1 MLRRSGKQHLRYV
14 AQHSRRQAGGSA
26 MSESNN
32 APKTLADVIAET
44 APADLVAD
52 GFLTVVGAIADGA
65 KRVDGLTRRAALA
78 GMLGDTGEM
87 NVQGEIVQVLDAAGT
102 DAFVSSLSD
111 CGAVAALA
119 CEELEDAVF
128 VSDELDHPYLVL
140 FDPVDGSSNI
150 DVAVTIGSIFA
161 IYHRSDDSPV
171 TNDSLLRPGRE
182 QCGAVYVVYGS
193 STVLVVATEG
203 RVDGFTLDPAS
214 GEFLHSHNRIQIPG
228 KCAAYSINEG
238 NQGNWHPE
246 MQAAVAELRN
256 DYGLR
261 YVGSLVADF
270 HRDLLKG
277 GIFLYPGDVK
287 SPAGKLRLGYEANP
301 LCYVAEQAGGAG
313 STGAERI
320 LDVQPELLHQRT
332 PLIVG
337 NADVVERVVAR
348 LAE

>member
-1 MLRRSGKQHLRYV
+1 MPILRMGTEPYSQSGGMV
-14 AQHSRRQAGGSA
+14 MSNAGSTL
-26 MSESNN
+26 
-32 APKTLADVIAET
+32 KTLADVVRET
-44 APADLVAD
+44 APAEMVAD
-52 GFLTVVGAIADGA
+52 GLLTVVGAIAAGA
-65 KRVDGLTRRAALA
+65 TRVDGLTRRAALA
-78 GMLGDTGEM
+78 GVLGDTGET

-102 DAFVSSLSD
+102 DAFVNSLRD

-119 CEELEDAVF
+119 CEELEEAVF
-128 VSDELDHPYLVL
+128 VSDAADHPYLVL

-161 IYHRSDDSPV
+161 IYRRTDDAAV
-171 TNDSLLRPGRE
+171 TDASLLRPGRE
-182 QCGAVYVVYGS
+182 QCAAVYVVYGS

-214 GEFLHSHNRIQIPG
+214 GEFLHSHDQIRIPA
-228 KCAAYSINEG
+228 KCAAYSVNEG

-246 MQAAVAELRN
+246 MQAAVAELRS
-256 DYGLR
+256 DFGLR

-313 STGAERI
+313 STGNERI
-320 LDVQPELLHQRT
+320 LDVQPEILHQRT

-337 NADVVERVVAR
+337 NADVVQRVVAR

>member
-1 MLRRSGKQHLRYV
+1 M
-14 AQHSRRQAGGSA
+14 ADAGDSL
-26 MSESNN
+26 
-32 APKTLADVIAET
+32 KTLADVVAET
-44 APADLVAD
+44 APTDLVTD

-65 KRVDGLTRRAALA
+65 RRVDALTRRAALA
-78 GMLGDTGEM
+78 GVLGDTGEM

-102 DAFVSSLSD
+102 DAFVSALRE

-128 VSDELDHPYLVL
+128 VSDAPDHPYLVM

-161 IYHRSDDSPV
+161 IYRRSDDSPV
-171 TNDSLLRPGRE
+171 TEATLLRPGRE

-214 GEFLHSHNRIQIPG
+214 GEFLHSHERVQIPA
-228 KCAAYSINEG
+228 KCAAYSVNEG

-246 MQAAVAELRN
+246 MQAAVAELRA

-313 STGAERI
+313 TTGTQRI

-337 NADVVERVVAR
+337 NADVVQRVVAK

>member
-1 MLRRSGKQHLRYV
+1 MSN
-14 AQHSRRQAGGSA
+14 AGSTL
-26 MSESNN
+26 
-32 APKTLADVIAET
+32 KTLADVVRET
-44 APADLVAD
+44 APAEMVAD
-52 GFLTVVGAIADGA
+52 GLLTVVGAIAAGA
-65 KRVDGLTRRAALA
+65 TRVDGLTRRAALA
-78 GMLGDTGEM
+78 GVLGDTGET

-102 DAFVSSLSD
+102 DAFVNSLRD

-119 CEELEDAVF
+119 CEELEEAVF
-128 VSDELDHPYLVL
+128 VSDAADHPYLVL

-161 IYHRSDDSPV
+161 IYRRTDDAAV
-171 TNDSLLRPGRE
+171 TDASLLRPGRE
-182 QCGAVYVVYGS
+182 QCAAVYVVYGS

-214 GEFLHSHNRIQIPG
+214 GEFLHSHDQIRIPA
-228 KCAAYSINEG
+228 KCAAYSVNEG

-246 MQAAVAELRN
+246 MQAAVAELRS
-256 DYGLR
+256 DFGLR
-261 YVGSLVADF
+261 YVGSLVVDF

-313 STGAERI
+313 STGNERI
-320 LDVQPELLHQRT
+320 LDVQPEILHQRT

-337 NADVVERVVAR
+337 NADVVQRVVAR

>member
-1 MLRRSGKQHLRYV
+1 MTDAAV
-14 AQHSRRQAGGSA
+14 PA
-26 MSESNN
+26 
-32 APKTLADVIAET
+32 LADIVSQT
-44 APADLVAD
+44 APAELLAE
-52 GFLTVVGAIADGA
+52 GFLTVIEAIADGA
-65 KRVDGLTRRAALA
+65 KQVDGLTRRAALA
-78 GMLGDTGEM
+78 GVLGDTGET

-102 DAFVSSLSD
+102 DAFVSALRD

-119 CEELEDAVF
+119 CEELDEAVF
-128 VSDELDHPYLVL
+128 VSDAASHPYLVM

-161 IYHRSDDSPV
+161 IFERADDAPVSDA
-171 TNDSLLRPGRE
+171 SLLRPGRE
-182 QCGAVYVVYGS
+182 QCGAAYVVYGS
-193 STVLVVATEG
+193 STVMVVATEG

-214 GEFLHSHNRIQIPG
+214 GEFLHSHERIQIPAT
-228 KCAAYSINEG
+228 CAAYSVNEG

-246 MQAAVAELRN
+246 MQAAVAALRM

-313 STGAERI
+313 STGTERI
-320 LDVQPELLHQRT
+320 LDVQPEQLHQRT

-337 NADVVERVVAR
+337 NADVVERVTTILSESAR
-348 LAE
+348 

>member
-1 MLRRSGKQHLRYV
+1 MTDTGDTL
-14 AQHSRRQAGGSA
+14 GSVKRL
-26 MSESNN
+26 N
-32 APKTLADVIAET
+32 DVIAET
-44 APADLVAD
+44 ASAELVEA
-52 GFLTVVGAIADGA
+52 GFLTVIGAIADGA

-78 GMLGDTGEM
+78 GVLGDTGET

-102 DAFVSSLSD
+102 DAFVSALRD

-119 CEELEDAVF
+119 CEELEEAVF
-128 VSDELDHPYLVL
+128 VSDATDHPFLVM

-161 IYHRSDDSPV
+161 IFRRSDDAPV
-171 TNDSLLRPGRE
+171 TDATLLRPGRE
-182 QCGAVYVVYGS
+182 QCGAAYVVYGS
-193 STVLVVATEG
+193 STVMVVATEG

-214 GEFLHSHNRIQIPG
+214 GEFLHSHERIEIPA
-228 KCAAYSINEG
+228 KCAAYSVNEG

-246 MQAAVAELRN
+246 MQAAVAALRT

-277 GIFLYPGDVK
+277 GIFLYPGDLK

-313 STGAERI
+313 TTGTQRI
-320 LDVQPELLHQRT
+320 LDVPPEQLHQRT

-337 NADVVERVVAR
+337 NSDVVDRVVAI

>member
-1 MLRRSGKQHLRYV
+1 M
-14 AQHSRRQAGGSA
+14 ADAG
-26 MSESNN
+26 N
-32 APKTLADVIAET
+32 AVQTLADVITET
-44 APADLVAD
+44 APAELVGD

-78 GMLGDTGEM
+78 GVLGDTGEM

-102 DAFVSSLSD
+102 DAFVSSLRD

-119 CEELEDAVF
+119 CEELEEAVF
-128 VSDELDHPYLVL
+128 VSDAADHPYIAL

-161 IYHRSDDSPV
+161 IYKRADDSPV
-171 TNDSLLRPGRE
+171 TEASLLRPGRD

-203 RVDGFTLDPAS
+203 RVDGFTLDPES
-214 GEFLHSHNRIQIPG
+214 GEFLHSHNEIRIPS
-228 KCAAYSINEG
+228 KCAAYSVNEG

-246 MQAAVAELRN
+246 MQAAVADLR
-256 DYGLR
+256 DAYGLR

-313 STGAERI
+313 TTGVQRI

-337 NADVVERVVAR
+337 NADVVERVVAK

>member
-1 MLRRSGKQHLRYV
+1 MADAGDGLR
-14 AQHSRRQAGGSA
+14 
-26 MSESNN
+26 
-32 APKTLADVIAET
+32 TLAEVVSET
-44 APADLVAD
+44 APAELVAD
-52 GFLTVVGAIADGA
+52 GFLTVVGAIAAGA
-65 KRVDGLTRRAALA
+65 TRVDGLTRRAALA
-78 GMLGDTGEM
+78 GVLGDTGEM

-102 DAFVSSLSD
+102 DAFVSALRD

-119 CEELEDAVF
+119 CEELEEAVF
-128 VSDELDHPYLVL
+128 VSNAADHPYIAL

-161 IYHRSDDSPV
+161 IYRRSDDSDV
-171 TNDSLLRPGRE
+171 TEASLLRPGRE

-193 STVLVVATEG
+193 STVLVVATPG

-214 GEFLHSHNRIQIPG
+214 GEFIHSHDQIRIPA
-228 KCAAYSINEG
+228 KCAAYSVNEG
-238 NQGNWHPE
+238 NQGAWHPQ
-246 MQAAVAELRN
+246 MQAAVADLRA

-313 STGAERI
+313 TTGSERI

-348 LAE
+348 LAQ

>member
-1 MLRRSGKQHLRYV
+1 MTDASDSVK
-14 AQHSRRQAGGSA
+14 S
-26 MSESNN
+26 
-32 APKTLADVIAET
+32 LAEVIAAT
-44 APADLVAD
+44 APAELVED

-78 GMLGDTGEM
+78 GVLGDTGEM

-102 DAFVSSLSD
+102 DAFVSSLRD

-119 CEELEDAVF
+119 CEEIEEAVF
-128 VSDELDHPYLVL
+128 VSDATDHPYTVL

-161 IYHRSDDSPV
+161 IYKREDDSPL
-171 TNDSLLRPGRE
+171 TDASLLRPGRE

-203 RVDGFTLDPAS
+203 RVDGFTLDPES
-214 GEFLHSHNRIQIPG
+214 GEFLHSHDDIRIPS
-228 KCAAYSINEG
+228 KCAAYSVNEG
-238 NQGNWHPE
+238 NQGVWHPE
-246 MQAAVAELRN
+246 MQAAVAELR
-256 DYGLR
+256 DAYGLR

-313 STGAERI
+313 TTGVERI

>member
-1 MLRRSGKQHLRYV
+1 MGG
-14 AQHSRRQAGGSA
+14 AGDSL
-26 MSESNN
+26 
-32 APKTLADVIAET
+32 KTLADVVAET

-52 GFLTVVGAIADGA
+52 GFLTVVAAIANGA
-65 KRVDGLTRRAALA
+65 RQVDGLTRRAALA
-78 GMLGDTGEM
+78 GVLGDTGEV

-102 DAFVSSLSD
+102 DAFVSSLRD
-111 CGAVAALA
+111 CGVVAALA

-128 VSDELDHPYLVL
+128 VSDAVDHPYLVM

-161 IYHRSDDSPV
+161 IYRRSDDSAV
-171 TNDSLLRPGRE
+171 SEATLLRPGRE

-203 RVDGFTLDPAS
+203 RVDGFTLDPGS
-214 GEFLHSHNRIQIPG
+214 GEFLHSHDRIQIPA
-228 KCAAYSINEG
+228 KCAAYSVNEG

-246 MQAAVAELRN
+246 MQAAVAELRA
-256 DYGLR
+256 DFGLR

-313 STGAERI
+313 STGTERI

>member
-1 MLRRSGKQHLRYV
+1 
-14 AQHSRRQAGGSA
+14 
-26 MSESNN
+26 MSDPGDSL
-32 APKTLADVIAET
+32 KTLADVVSQT
-44 APADLVAD
+44 APPELVAD
-52 GFLTVVGAIADGA
+52 GFLTVVDAIADGA

-78 GMLGDTGEM
+78 GVLGDTGEL

-102 DAFVSSLSD
+102 DAFVSSLRD
-111 CGAVAALA
+111 CGVVAALA

-128 VSDELDHPYLVL
+128 VSDAADHPYLVM

-171 TNDSLLRPGRE
+171 GDATLLRPGRE

-193 STVLVVATEG
+193 STVLVVATQG

-214 GEFLHSHNRIQIPG
+214 GEFLHSHDQIQIPA
-228 KCAAYSINEG
+228 KCGAYSVNEG

-277 GIFLYPGDVK
+277 GIFLYPGDLK

-313 STGAERI
+313 STGTGRI
-320 LDVQPELLHQRT
+320 LDVQPVLLHQRT

-337 NADVVERVVAR
+337 NADVVERVVAK

>member
-1 MLRRSGKQHLRYV
+1 MV
-14 AQHSRRQAGGSA
+14 DAGDSL
-26 MSESNN
+26 
-32 APKTLADVIAET
+32 KTLADVVAET

-52 GFLTVVGAIADGA
+52 GFLTVVAAIANGA
-65 KRVDGLTRRAALA
+65 RQVDGLTRRAALA
-78 GMLGDTGEM
+78 GVLGNTGEV

-102 DAFVSSLSD
+102 DAFVSSLRD
-111 CGAVAALA
+111 CGVVAALA

-128 VSDELDHPYLVL
+128 VSDAVDHPYLVM

-161 IYHRSDDSPV
+161 IYRRSDDSAV
-171 TNDSLLRPGRE
+171 SEATLLRPGRE

-203 RVDGFTLDPAS
+203 RVDGFTLDPGS
-214 GEFLHSHNRIQIPG
+214 GEFLHSHDRIQIPA
-228 KCAAYSINEG
+228 KCAAYSVNEG

-246 MQAAVAELRN
+246 MQAAVAELRA

-277 GIFLYPGDVK
+277 GIFLYPGDVR

-337 NADVVERVVAR
+337 NADVVERVVAK

>member
-1 MLRRSGKQHLRYV
+1 MTDASDSVK
-14 AQHSRRQAGGSA
+14 S
-26 MSESNN
+26 
-32 APKTLADVIAET
+32 LAEVIAAT
-44 APADLVAD
+44 APAELVED

-78 GMLGDTGEM
+78 GVLGDTGEM

-102 DAFVSSLSD
+102 DAFVSSLRD

-119 CEELEDAVF
+119 CEEIEEAVF
-128 VSDELDHPYLVL
+128 VSDATDHPYTVL

-161 IYHRSDDSPV
+161 IYKRGDNSPL
-171 TNDSLLRPGRE
+171 TDASLLRPGRE

-203 RVDGFTLDPAS
+203 RVDGFTLDPES
-214 GEFLHSHNRIQIPG
+214 GEFLHSHDDIRIPS
-228 KCAAYSINEG
+228 KCAAYSVNEG
-238 NQGNWHPE
+238 NQGVWHPE
-246 MQAAVAELRN
+246 MQAAVAELR
-256 DYGLR
+256 DAYGLR

-313 STGAERI
+313 TTGVERI

>member
-1 MLRRSGKQHLRYV
+1 MAQTLREAL
-14 AQHSRRQAGGSA
+14 
-26 MSESNN
+26 SEIW
-32 APKTLADVIAET
+32 PAERIE
-44 APADLVAD
+44 D
-52 GFLTVVGAIADGA
+52 GLLTVVEAIAAGA
-65 KRVDGLTRRAALA
+65 TRVDGLTRRAALA
-78 GMLGDTGEM
+78 GVLGDTGEI

-102 DAFVSSLSD
+102 DAFVESLQH

-119 CEELEDAVF
+119 CEELEEPVF
-128 VSDELDHPYLVL
+128 VSDAEDHRYLAL

-161 IYHRSDDSPV
+161 IYRREDGSAV
-171 TNDSLLRPGRE
+171 TEASLLRPGRE
-182 QCGAVYVVYGS
+182 QVAAVYLVYGS
-193 STVLVVATEG
+193 STVMVTATQIDGVG
-203 RVDGFTLDPAS
+203 RVDGFTLDPES
-214 GEFLHSHNRIQIPG
+214 GEFLHSHTNIQIPA
-228 KCAAYSINEG
+228 KCAAYSVNEG
-238 NQGNWHPE
+238 NSANWHAP
-246 MQAAVAELRN
+246 MQAAVAELRA

-287 SPAGKLRLGYEANP
+287 SPGGKLRLGYEANP

-313 STGAERI
+313 STGTQRI

-348 LAE
+348 LANG

>member
-1 MLRRSGKQHLRYV
+1 MGTEPYSQSGGMV
-14 AQHSRRQAGGSA
+14 MSNAGSTL
-26 MSESNN
+26 
-32 APKTLADVIAET
+32 KTLADVVRET
-44 APADLVAD
+44 APAEMVAD
-52 GFLTVVGAIADGA
+52 GLLTVVGAIAAGA
-65 KRVDGLTRRAALA
+65 TRVDGLTRRAALA
-78 GMLGDTGEM
+78 GVLGDTGET

-102 DAFVSSLSD
+102 DAFVNSLRD

-119 CEELEDAVF
+119 CEELEEAVF
-128 VSDELDHPYLVL
+128 VSDAADHPYLVL

-161 IYHRSDDSPV
+161 IYRRTDDAAV
-171 TNDSLLRPGRE
+171 TDASLLRPGRE
-182 QCGAVYVVYGS
+182 QCAAVYVVYGS

-214 GEFLHSHNRIQIPG
+214 GEFLHSHDQIRIPA
-228 KCAAYSINEG
+228 KCAAYSVNEG

-246 MQAAVAELRN
+246 MQAAVAELRS
-256 DYGLR
+256 DFGLR

-313 STGAERI
+313 STGNERI
-320 LDVQPELLHQRT
+320 LDVQPEILHQRT

-337 NADVVERVVAR
+337 NADVVQRVVAR

>member
-1 MLRRSGKQHLRYV
+1 MV
-14 AQHSRRQAGGSA
+14 DAGDSVKSLAEVVSA
-26 MSESNN
+26 
-32 APKTLADVIAET
+32 T
-44 APADLVAD
+44 APSELVED

-78 GMLGDTGEM
+78 GVLGDTGEM

-102 DAFVSSLSD
+102 DAFVSSLRD
-111 CGAVAALA
+111 CGAVAALG

-128 VSDELDHPYLVL
+128 VSDAANHPYIVL

-161 IYHRSDDSPV
+161 IYKREDDSPV
-171 TNDSLLRPGRE
+171 TDASLLRPGRE
-182 QCGAVYVVYGS
+182 QCGAVYAVYGS

-203 RVDGFTLDPAS
+203 RVDGFTLDPES
-214 GEFLHSHNRIQIPG
+214 GEFLHSHDDIRIPS
-228 KCAAYSINEG
+228 KCAAYSVNEG
-238 NQGNWHPE
+238 NQGVWHPE
-246 MQAAVAELRN
+246 MQAAVAELR
-256 DYGLR
+256 DAYGLR

-313 STGAERI
+313 TTGTERI

-337 NADVVERVVAR
+337 NADVVERVVAK

>member
-1 MLRRSGKQHLRYV
+1 MADSD
-14 AQHSRRQAGGSA
+14 AAI
-26 MSESNN
+26 
-32 APKTLADVIAET
+32 KTLADVVRET
-44 APADLVAD
+44 APAELVAD
-52 GFLTVVGAIADGA
+52 GLLTVVEAIAGGA

-78 GMLGDTGEM
+78 GVLGDTGET

-102 DAFVSSLSD
+102 DAFVSSLRD
-111 CGAVAALA
+111 CGVVAALA
-119 CEELEDAVF
+119 CEELEEAVF
-128 VSDELDHPYLVL
+128 VSDDADHPYLVM

-161 IYHRSDDSPV
+161 IYRRIDDSAV
-171 TNDSLLRPGRE
+171 VDATLLRPGRE
-182 QCGAVYVVYGS
+182 QCAAVYVVYGS
-193 STVLVVATEG
+193 STVLVTATED

-214 GEFLHSHNRIQIPG
+214 GEFLHSHDQIRIPA
-228 KCAAYSINEG
+228 KCAAYSVNEG
-238 NQGNWHPE
+238 NQGNWEPE
-246 MQAAVAELRN
+246 MQSAVAELRN

-277 GIFLYPGDVK
+277 GIFLYPGDRK
-287 SPAGKLRLGYEANP
+287 SPSGKLRLGYEANP

-313 STGAERI
+313 STGEQRI
-320 LDVQPELLHQRT
+320 LDVEPHQLHQRT

-348 LAE
+348 LGAERGSKLGE

>member
-1 MLRRSGKQHLRYV
+1 
-14 AQHSRRQAGGSA
+14 

-32 APKTLADVIAET
+32 APKTLADVIADT

-102 DAFVSSLSD
+102 DAFVTSLSE

-161 IYHRSDDSPV
+161 IYHRSDSSPV
-171 TNDSLLRPGRE
+171 TEATLLRPGRE

-214 GEFLHSHNRIQIPG
+214 GEFLHSHHRIQIPG

-313 STGAERI
+313 STGTERI

>member
-1 MLRRSGKQHLRYV
+1 
-14 AQHSRRQAGGSA
+14 
-26 MSESNN
+26 MSESDDSPR
-32 APKTLADVIAET
+32 ALADVVAET
-44 APADLVAD
+44 APPEMVDD
-52 GFLTVVGAIADGA
+52 GFLTVVAAIAAGGR
-65 KRVDGLTRRAALA
+65 RVDGLTRRAALA
-78 GMLGDTGEM
+78 RVLGDTGET

-102 DAFVSSLSD
+102 DAFVSALRD

-119 CEELEDAVF
+119 CEELEEAVF
-128 VSDELDHPYLVL
+128 ISNDADHPYLVL

-161 IYHRSDDSPV
+161 IYRRGDDAPA
-171 TNDSLLRPGRE
+171 TDASLLRPGRE
-182 QCGAVYVVYGS
+182 QCAAVYVVYGS
-193 STVLVVATEG
+193 STVLVVATAG
-203 RVDGFTLDPAS
+203 RVDGFTLDPIS
-214 GEFLHSHNRIQIPG
+214 GEFLHSHNEIRIPDR
-228 KCAAYSINEG
+228 CAAYSVNEG
-238 NQGNWHPE
+238 NQGGWYPE
-246 MQAAVAELRN
+246 MQAAVADLRA

-313 STGAERI
+313 SDGTERI
-320 LDVQPELLHQRT
+320 LDVQPDLLHQRT

-337 NADVVERVVAR
+337 NADVVARVVAK
-348 LAE
+348 LARKPGGEATVR

>member
-1 MLRRSGKQHLRYV
+1 MTDVSDSVK
-14 AQHSRRQAGGSA
+14 S
-26 MSESNN
+26 
-32 APKTLADVIAET
+32 LAEVIAAT
-44 APADLVAD
+44 APAELVED

-78 GMLGDTGEM
+78 GVLGDTGEM

-102 DAFVSSLSD
+102 DAFVSSLRD

-119 CEELEDAVF
+119 CEEIEEAVF
-128 VSDELDHPYLVL
+128 VSDATDHPYTVL

-161 IYHRSDDSPV
+161 IYKREDDSPL
-171 TNDSLLRPGRE
+171 TDASLLRPGRE
-182 QCGAVYVVYGS
+182 QCGAIYVVYGS

-203 RVDGFTLDPAS
+203 RVDGFTLDPES
-214 GEFLHSHNRIQIPG
+214 GEFLHSHDDIRIPS
-228 KCAAYSINEG
+228 KCAAYSVNEG
-238 NQGNWHPE
+238 NQGVWHPK
-246 MQAAVAELRN
+246 MQAAVAELR
-256 DYGLR
+256 DAYGLR

-313 STGAERI
+313 TTGTERI

>member
-1 MLRRSGKQHLRYV
+1 
-14 AQHSRRQAGGSA
+14 
-26 MSESNN
+26 
-32 APKTLADVIAET
+32 
-44 APADLVAD
+44 
-52 GFLTVVGAIADGA
+52 
-65 KRVDGLTRRAALA
+65 
-78 GMLGDTGEM
+78 
-87 NVQGEIVQVLDAAGT
+87 AGT
-102 DAFVSSLSD
+102 DAFVNSLRD

-119 CEELEDAVF
+119 CEELEEAVF
-128 VSDELDHPYLVL
+128 VSDAADHAYLVL

-161 IYHRSDDSPV
+161 IYRRTDDAAV
-171 TNDSLLRPGRE
+171 TDASLLRPGRE
-182 QCGAVYVVYGS
+182 QCAAVYVVYGS

-214 GEFLHSHNRIQIPG
+214 GEFLHSHDQIRIPA
-228 KCAAYSINEG
+228 KCAAYSVNEG

-246 MQAAVAELRN
+246 MQAAVAELRS
-256 DYGLR
+256 DFGLR

-313 STGAERI
+313 STGNERI
-320 LDVQPELLHQRT
+320 LDVQPEILHQRT

-337 NADVVERVVAR
+337 NADVVQRVVAR

>member
-1 MLRRSGKQHLRYV
+1 MTDASDSVK
-14 AQHSRRQAGGSA
+14 S
-26 MSESNN
+26 
-32 APKTLADVIAET
+32 LAEVIAAT
-44 APADLVAD
+44 APAELVED

-78 GMLGDTGEM
+78 GVLGDTGEM

-102 DAFVSSLSD
+102 DAFVSSLRD

-119 CEELEDAVF
+119 CEEIEEAVF
-128 VSDELDHPYLVL
+128 VSDATDHPYTVL

-161 IYHRSDDSPV
+161 IYKREDDSAL
-171 TNDSLLRPGRE
+171 TDASLLRPGRE

-203 RVDGFTLDPAS
+203 RVDGFTLDPES
-214 GEFLHSHNRIQIPG
+214 GEFLHSHDDIRIPS
-228 KCAAYSINEG
+228 KCAAYSVNEG
-238 NQGNWHPE
+238 NQGVWHPE
-246 MQAAVAELRN
+246 MQAAVAELR
-256 DYGLR
+256 DAYGLR

-313 STGAERI
+313 TTGVERI

>member
-1 MLRRSGKQHLRYV
+1 M
-14 AQHSRRQAGGSA
+14 ADAGDSL
-26 MSESNN
+26 
-32 APKTLADVIAET
+32 KTLAEVVAET
-44 APADLVAD
+44 APAELVSD

-65 KRVDGLTRRAALA
+65 KQVDGLTRRAALA
-78 GMLGDTGEM
+78 GVLGDTGEM

-102 DAFVSSLSD
+102 DAFVSSLRD
-111 CGAVAALA
+111 CGVVAALA
-119 CEELEDAVF
+119 CEELEEAVF
-128 VSDELDHPYLVL
+128 VSDAVDHPYLVM

-161 IYHRSDDSPV
+161 IYRRSDDSPV
-171 TNDSLLRPGRE
+171 TEATLLRPGRE

-203 RVDGFTLDPAS
+203 RVDGFTLDPGS
-214 GEFLHSHNRIQIPG
+214 GEFLHSHERIQIPA
-228 KCAAYSINEG
+228 KCAAYSVNEG

-246 MQAAVAELRN
+246 MQAAVAELRT

-313 STGAERI
+313 TTGSERI

-337 NADVVERVVAR
+337 NADVVERVVTK

>member
-1 MLRRSGKQHLRYV
+1 MSSSGDSPR
-14 AQHSRRQAGGSA
+14 
-26 MSESNN
+26 
-32 APKTLADVIAET
+32 TLADVVAET
-44 APADLVAD
+44 APADLVDD
-52 GFLTVVGAIADGA
+52 GFLTVVGAIATGA
-65 KRVDGLTRRAALA
+65 KRVSDLTRRAALA
-78 GMLGDTGEM
+78 GMLGDIGEI

-102 DAFVSSLSD
+102 DAFVSPLRD

-128 VSDELDHPYLVL
+128 VSDSADHPYLVM

-161 IYHRSDDSPV
+161 IYRRTDNSPV
-171 TNDSLLRPGRE
+171 TEATLLRPGRE
-182 QCGAVYVVYGS
+182 QCGAAYVVYGS

-203 RVDGFTLDPAS
+203 RVDGFTLDPES
-214 GEFLHSHNRIQIPG
+214 GEFLHSHDEIRIPSQ
-228 KCAAYSINEG
+228 CAAYSVNEG
-238 NQGNWHPE
+238 NQSKWFPE
-246 MQAAVAELRN
+246 MQVAVAELRAE
-256 DYGLR
+256 YGLR

-287 SPAGKLRLGYEANP
+287 SPGGKLRLGYEANP

-313 STGAERI
+313 STGTERI
-320 LDVQPELLHQRT
+320 LEVQPELLHQRT

-337 NADVVERVVAR
+337 NADVVERIVAI

>member
-1 MLRRSGKQHLRYV
+1 MADAV
-14 AQHSRRQAGGSA
+14 
-26 MSESNN
+26 N
-32 APKTLADVIAET
+32 AVQTLADVIAET
-44 APADLVAD
+44 APAELVGD

-78 GMLGDTGEM
+78 GVLGDTGEM

-102 DAFVSSLSD
+102 DAFVSSLRD

-119 CEELEDAVF
+119 CEELEEAVF
-128 VSDELDHPYLVL
+128 VSDAADHPYIAL

-161 IYHRSDDSPV
+161 IYKRADDLPV
-171 TNDSLLRPGRE
+171 TEASLLRPGRE

-203 RVDGFTLDPAS
+203 RVDGFTLDPES
-214 GEFLHSHNRIQIPG
+214 GEFLHSHNEIRIPP
-228 KCAAYSINEG
+228 KCAAYSVNEG
-238 NQGNWHPE
+238 NQGNWHPQ
-246 MQAAVAELRN
+246 MQAAVADLR
-256 DYGLR
+256 DAYGLR

-313 STGAERI
+313 TTGVARI

-337 NADVVERVVAR
+337 NADVVERVVAK

>member
-1 MLRRSGKQHLRYV
+1 MTDASDSVK
-14 AQHSRRQAGGSA
+14 S
-26 MSESNN
+26 
-32 APKTLADVIAET
+32 LAEVIAAT
-44 APADLVAD
+44 APAELVED

-78 GMLGDTGEM
+78 GVLGDTGEM

-102 DAFVSSLSD
+102 DAFVSSLRD

-119 CEELEDAVF
+119 CEEIEEAVF
-128 VSDELDHPYLVL
+128 VSDATDHPYTVL

-161 IYHRSDDSPV
+161 IYKREDDSPL
-171 TNDSLLRPGRE
+171 TDASLLRPGRE
-182 QCGAVYVVYGS
+182 QCGAIYVVYGS

-203 RVDGFTLDPAS
+203 RVDGFTLDPES
-214 GEFLHSHNRIQIPG
+214 GEFLHSHDDIRIPS
-228 KCAAYSINEG
+228 KCAAYSVNEG
-238 NQGNWHPE
+238 NQGVWHPE
-246 MQAAVAELRN
+246 MQAAVAELR
-256 DYGLR
+256 DAYGLR

-313 STGAERI
+313 TTGVERI

>member
-1 MLRRSGKQHLRYV
+1 M
-14 AQHSRRQAGGSA
+14 ADAG
-26 MSESNN
+26 N
-32 APKTLADVIAET
+32 AVQTLADVIAET
-44 APADLVAD
+44 APAELVGD

-78 GMLGDTGEM
+78 GVLGDTGEM

-102 DAFVSSLSD
+102 DAFVSSLRD

-119 CEELEDAVF
+119 CEELEEAVF
-128 VSDELDHPYLVL
+128 VSDAADHPYIAL

-161 IYHRSDDSPV
+161 IYKRTDDAPV
-171 TNDSLLRPGRE
+171 TETTLLRPGRE

-203 RVDGFTLDPAS
+203 RVDGFTLDPVS
-214 GEFLHSHNRIQIPG
+214 GEFLHSHNEIRIPS
-228 KCAAYSINEG
+228 KCAAYSVNEG

-246 MQAAVAELRN
+246 MQAAVADLR
-256 DYGLR
+256 DAYGLR

-313 STGAERI
+313 TTGVERI

-337 NADVVERVVAR
+337 NADVVERVVAK

>member
-1 MLRRSGKQHLRYV
+1 MTDASDSVKSLT
-14 AQHSRRQAGGSA
+14 
-26 MSESNN
+26 E
-32 APKTLADVIAET
+32 VIAAT
-44 APADLVAD
+44 APAELVED

-65 KRVDGLTRRAALA
+65 RRVDGLTRRAALA
-78 GMLGDTGEM
+78 GVLGDTGEM

-102 DAFVSSLSD
+102 DAFVSSLRD

-119 CEELEDAVF
+119 CEELEQAVF
-128 VSDELDHPYLVL
+128 VSDATDHPYTVL

-161 IYHRSDDSPV
+161 IYKREDDLPL
-171 TNDSLLRPGRE
+171 TNASLLRPGRE

-203 RVDGFTLDPAS
+203 RVDGFTLDPES
-214 GEFLHSHNRIQIPG
+214 GEFLHSHDDIRIPS
-228 KCAAYSINEG
+228 KCAAYSVNEG
-238 NQGNWHPE
+238 NQGVWHPE

-256 DYGLR
+256 AYGLR

-313 STGAERI
+313 TTGVERI

>member
-1 MLRRSGKQHLRYV
+1 MSN
-14 AQHSRRQAGGSA
+14 AGSTL
-26 MSESNN
+26 
-32 APKTLADVIAET
+32 KTLADVVRET
-44 APADLVAD
+44 APAEMVAD
-52 GFLTVVGAIADGA
+52 GLLTVVGAIAAGA
-65 KRVDGLTRRAALA
+65 TRVDGLTRRAALA
-78 GMLGDTGEM
+78 GVLGDTGET

-102 DAFVSSLSD
+102 DAFVNSLRD

-119 CEELEDAVF
+119 CEELEEAVF
-128 VSDELDHPYLVL
+128 VSDAADHPYLVL

-161 IYHRSDDSPV
+161 IYRRTDDAAV
-171 TNDSLLRPGRE
+171 TDASLLRHGRE
-182 QCGAVYVVYGS
+182 QCAAVYVVYGS

-214 GEFLHSHNRIQIPG
+214 GEFLHSHDQIRIPA
-228 KCAAYSINEG
+228 KCAAYSVNEG

-246 MQAAVAELRN
+246 MQAAVAELRS
-256 DYGLR
+256 DFGLR

-313 STGAERI
+313 STGNERI
-320 LDVQPELLHQRT
+320 LDVQPEILHQRT

-337 NADVVERVVAR
+337 NADVVQRVVAR

>member
-1 MLRRSGKQHLRYV
+1 M
-14 AQHSRRQAGGSA
+14 ADAG
-26 MSESNN
+26 NTVQ
-32 APKTLADVIAET
+32 TLSDVIAQT
-44 APADLVAD
+44 APAELVGD

-78 GMLGDTGEM
+78 GVLGDTGEM

-102 DAFVSSLSD
+102 DAFVSSLRD

-119 CEELEDAVF
+119 CEELEEAVF
-128 VSDELDHPYLVL
+128 VSDAADHPYIAL

-161 IYHRSDDSPV
+161 IYKRADDLPV
-171 TNDSLLRPGRE
+171 TEASLLRPGRE

-203 RVDGFTLDPAS
+203 RVDGFTLDPQS
-214 GEFLHSHNRIQIPG
+214 GEFLHSHNEIRIPS
-228 KCAAYSINEG
+228 KCAAYSVNEG
-238 NQGNWHPE
+238 NQGNWHPQ
-246 MQAAVAELRN
+246 MQAAVAGLR
-256 DYGLR
+256 DAYGLR

-313 STGAERI
+313 TTGVERI

-337 NADVVERVVAR
+337 NADVVERVVAK

>member
-1 MLRRSGKQHLRYV
+1 M
-14 AQHSRRQAGGSA
+14 ADAGDSL
-26 MSESNN
+26 
-32 APKTLADVIAET
+32 KTLADVVAET
-44 APADLVAD
+44 APTDLVTD

-65 KRVDGLTRRAALA
+65 RKVDALTRRAALA
-78 GMLGDTGEM
+78 GVLGDTGEM

-102 DAFVSSLSD
+102 DAFVSALRE

-128 VSDELDHPYLVL
+128 VSDAPDHPYLVM

-161 IYHRSDDSPV
+161 IYRRSDDSPV
-171 TNDSLLRPGRE
+171 TEATLLRPGRE

-214 GEFLHSHNRIQIPG
+214 GEFLHSHERVQIPA
-228 KCAAYSINEG
+228 KCAAYSVNEG

-246 MQAAVAELRN
+246 MQAAVAELRA

-313 STGAERI
+313 TTGTQRI

-337 NADVVERVVAR
+337 NADVVQRVVAK